1 MNYYGMKCQFSTRPM
16 RSNSALDLK
25 NKGNDF
31 FKSGDYENALQ
42 CYGKAVDID
51 PEYRDAWNNIYITL
65 LKLERIDD
73 ARKCKD
79 ILDKL
84 TFEPNGAPGKHVK
97 VTRSS
102 FGRKVFIAVI
112 ILMLLVSITIS
123 TLAILGWINTQGSP
137 AGSPEHMIGGAIS
150 NLTGVTINTGPTR
163 ESVTGNNSANRYISK
178 SVAVT
183 ATRNGNAIV
192 LKNYGGADTSSL
204 VALNVRVN
212 DVVQGSGLGTGV
224 GSSVTIY
231 TNSLQKSHVIVTGV
245 FSDGSEQVVFESD
258 V

>member
-1 MNYYGMKCQFSTRPM
+1 M

-84 TFEPNGAPGKHVK
+84 TFEPNGAPGKHTK

-137 AGSPEHMIGGAIS
+137 AGSPEHIIGNALS
-150 NLTGVTINTGPTR
+150 NLTGVTIGSGTTR
-163 ESVTGNNSANRYISK
+163 EAVTGNNSANRYISK
-178 SVAVT
+178 NVAVT

-192 LKNYGGADTSSL
+192 LKNYGGADTGSL
-204 VALNVRVN
+204 VSLIVRVN
-212 DVVQGSGLGTGV
+212 NVVQENGLGTGV
-224 GSSVTIY
+224 GSSVTVQ
-231 TNSLQKSHVIVTGV
+231 TNSLQKSHVVVTGV
-245 FSDGSEQVVFESD
+245 FSDGTEQVVFDSD